1 MNGPPEPRAR
11 ARTRGEHAAHQIA
24 GAKADAPHPGTTRA
38 LPSTLQVDRQAQQQ
52 QQRGA
57 AVAGPAPR
65 ADAPANETFSARARS
80 NARAQNASL
89 APMQEIRHFAT
100 HM

>member
-11 ARTRGEHAAHQIA
+11 ARTRAERAAQQTA
-24 GAKADAPHPGTTRA
+24 GAEAGPPHPGTMRA
-38 LPSTLQVDRQAQQQ
+38 LPSTLQVDRQAH

-57 AVAGPAPR
+57 AVARPAPR